1 MLELSFVEP
10 ETFKTPDNHEYI
22 INPLPTR
29 EMKRVNEFIELNTE
43 LQEYQKEGKDT
54 EANKLIYGS
63 DDEPDKRTIASLCE
77 ELIDLSIKDV
87 EDGSDLPKKYRTI
100 FKMIELCT
108 FIVKAT
114 LQLPDNI
121 TPTTDGDGT
130 PLGRVGKSSDKSEE
144 TRTASSKKPAGTK
157 KQS

>member
-1 MLELSFVEP
+1 MLELSFIEP
-10 ETFKTPDNHEYI
+10 ETFLTPDGSEYI

-29 EMKRVNEFIELNTE
+29 EMKRVNEFIELNTL
-43 LQEYQKEGKDT
+43 LQQYQSEGNDK

-63 DDEPDKRTIASLCE
+63 EDDPDKRTIASLCE
-77 ELIDLSIKDV
+77 ELIDLSIKNI

-121 TPTTDGDGT
+121 TPPTEGDT
-130 PLGRVGKSSDKSEE
+130 PLGQAGKSSDKSEE
-144 TRTASSKKPAGTK
+144 TPIASSKKPAGQ
-157 KQS
+157 KQKS

>member
-43 LQEYQKEGKDT
+43 LQRYQNEGNEK

-63 DDEPDKRTIASLCE
+63 EDEPDKRTIAILCE
-77 ELIDLSIKDV
+77 ELIDLSIKDI
-87 EDGSDLPKKYRTI
+87 EDSSDLPKKYRTI

-108 FIVKAT
+108 YIVNAT

-121 TPTTDGDGT
+121 VPESSEGDN
-130 PLGRVGKSSDKSEE
+130 PLEQVGKSSDKPEDTSME
-144 TRTASSKKPAGTK
+144 SSKKPAGKQK
-157 KQS
+157 KS